1 MKEKILGIDTG
12 TNSLGWAIVEKED
25 GVTRLL
31 EKGTNIFTE
40 GVKIE
45 KGIESSKAAER
56 TEHRASRKHYRRR
69 KVRKIRLLT
78 ILVENHMCPPVSKL
92 ELKNWRTKKI
102 YPANEQFM
110 AWQRTEDKEGIN
122 PYHYRYI
129 CLTEKLNLDNLSQR
143 YILGR
148 ALYHLNQRRGF
159 LSNRKDTSKES
170 EGVVKE
176 GISDLSVKIE
186 EAGCQYLGEYFYK
199 LYEKGEKIRNH
210 YTARKEHYLKEFH
223 AICEK
228 QGIDVELVGKLEK
241 AIFTQLP
248 LKSQKG
254 LVGTCKFEKGKSRC
268 PSSHPLY
275 EEFRMYSF
283 LNNIKMRT
291 PKDLEMRY
299 LTVEEKNKV
308 IPKFKR
314 KSKKSFTFEDIAKE
328 LAGKNNYCFD
338 GDKAEKPYRFNYQ
351 MDTNVA
357 GCVVTAQLEE
367 IFGDKWLDNV
377 CEVYTLAQGKT
388 KFNIMNDVWHALF
401 NFDDE
406 DKLREFGKNRLQ
418 LDDEVA
424 RKFSK
429 ISMPNDYASLSLKAI
444 RKILPY
450 MRDYGLIYSQAVFLA
465 NLEEVL
471 PKYVWEIKD
480 MREAAIEKIIDLIN
494 NYDKRCEERTLEQC
508 IKDFLKKKFMVDE
521 SRLKKL
527 YHPSMIELYPCVQPD
542 DMGLYQLG
550 SPRISSV
557 RNPMAMH
564 SLFRLRKVINLLLK
578 EKKIDENTTIQI
590 EFARE
595 LNDANMRNAIQQYQR
610 NREKNHNEYR
620 ERIIEYGIKD
630 PTERDIL
637 KYQLWEEQEHK
648 CIYTGE
654 EICIGDFLGTHP
666 KYDIEHTVPRSVGG
680 DSTMANMT
688 LCNSAYNRDVK
699 GTKLPTALQ
708 DYDAILQRIE
718 GWKEKYVELDRRI
731 RKTKGVST
739 STKEEKDKNIR
750 NRNLLVLE
758 RNYWRDKYSR
768 FTMTE
773 VPEGFARRQGVSIGL
788 ISRYARL
795 YLKSVFKRV
804 FVVKGIITSEFRKI
818 WGIQDEYSKKERVN
832 HVHHCIDAITIACI
846 GRSEYDRLAQYYHED
861 DEYKLGRLSKKPQ
874 FPKPWPTFVEDIK
887 AVQDEILVAHY
898 NKDILPKHTKKRNGK
913 LLIQGDTARARLHQ
927 DKFYGTIMKDEKLRY
942 VCRCKLSNLKETDID
957 KIVDDEV
964 RRKVKE
970 SVKLHG
976 SLSKA
981 VEKKI
986 WMNEQKKIEIKK
998 VRYYVKQLE
1007 PISIKKHRDLS
1018 MQEYKRHYQV
1028 WNDGNYLVAIYI
1040 GKDEKGKE
1048 DREFL
1053 EINKLEAT
1061 HYYSR
1066 SKKNISAEVPLVPHI
1081 SPKGYQLAY
1090 TLYTGTMVILY
1101 DNYPEEIWDNDIHYI
1116 QSRLY
1121 KINTLSLA
1129 NKRMVLVHHQEARM
1143 SKELK
1148 PITIAYQYDGK
1159 LMPMIRINFNL
1170 FKGLVEGVDFEINEL
1185 GEIRRII

>member
-1 MKEKILGIDTG
+1 
-12 TNSLGWAIVEKED
+12 
-25 GVTRLL
+25 
-31 EKGTNIFTE
+31 
-40 GVKIE
+40 
-45 KGIESSKAAER
+45 
-56 TEHRASRKHYRRR
+56 
-69 KVRKIRLLT
+69 
-78 ILVENHMCPPVSKL
+78 
-92 ELKNWRTKKI
+92 
-102 YPANEQFM
+102 
-110 AWQRTEDKEGIN
+110 
-122 PYHYRYI
+122 
-129 CLTEKLNLDNLSQR
+129 
-143 YILGR
+143 
-148 ALYHLNQRRGF
+148 
-159 LSNRKDTSKES
+159 
-170 EGVVKE
+170 
-176 GISDLSVKIE
+176 
-186 EAGCQYLGEYFYK
+186 
-199 LYEKGEKIRNH
+199 
-210 YTARKEHYLKEFH
+210 
-223 AICEK
+223 
-228 QGIDVELVGKLEK
+228 
-241 AIFTQLP
+241 
-248 LKSQKG
+248 
-254 LVGTCKFEKGKSRC
+254 
-268 PSSHPLY
+268 
-275 EEFRMYSF
+275 
-283 LNNIKMRT
+283 MRT

-927 DKFYGTIMKDEKLRY
+927 DKFYGTIMKDDKLRY

-1053 EINKLEAT
+1053 EINKLGAT

-1066 SKKNISAEVPLVPHI
+1066 SKTNISAEVPLVPRI